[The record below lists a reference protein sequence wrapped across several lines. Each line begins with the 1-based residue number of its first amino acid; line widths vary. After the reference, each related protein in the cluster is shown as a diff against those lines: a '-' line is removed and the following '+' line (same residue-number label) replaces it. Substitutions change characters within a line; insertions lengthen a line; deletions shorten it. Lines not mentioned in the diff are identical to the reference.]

1 MSLVLTPW
9 PSAFGPQADFFQS
22 LCAQAAAELRAAPV
36 KQAAAQLGDPRAL
49 HRRLYAAVLPDSRRH
64 LAGAYRGSAHPDLAN
79 LIVAFAF
86 NEAEGTD
93 VLARPQKVQ
102 ELMFAYGGLIRSFL
116 ATSPLSVEDSVQ
128 GAARLIAA
136 FGYIHPFWD
145 GNGHLQRLTFETLL
159 ARKGIAM
166 NAKWSIH
173 PRPYGFETQRALAER
188 NPAQIAAH
196 MMKFVAA
203 GPARESV
210 GVA

>member
-1 MSLVLTPW
+1 VSLTLTPW

-49 HRRLYAAVLPDSRRH
+49 HRRLYAAVLPDDRRH
-64 LAGAYRGSAHPDLAN
+64 LAGAYRGSAHPELAN

-86 NEAEGTD
+86 NKSEGTD
-93 VLARPQKVQ
+93 VLAMPHRVQ
-102 ELMFAYGGLIRSFL
+102 ELMFAYGALIRSFL
-116 ATSPLSVEDSVQ
+116 ATYPLGVEGCVL

-145 GNGHLQRLTFETLL
+145 GSGHIQRLTFEVLL
-159 ARKGIAM
+159 ARNGIAM
-166 NAKWSIH
+166 NPKWSIH
-173 PRPYGFETQRALAER
+173 PRPYGFETQRALASR

-196 MMKFVAA
+196 LMKFVAA
-203 GPARESV
+203 GSAEL
-210 GVA
+210 A